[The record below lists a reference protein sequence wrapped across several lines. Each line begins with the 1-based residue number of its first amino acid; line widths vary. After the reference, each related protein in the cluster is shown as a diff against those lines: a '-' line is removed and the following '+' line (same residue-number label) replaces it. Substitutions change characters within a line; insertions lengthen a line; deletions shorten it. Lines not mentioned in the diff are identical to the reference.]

1 MKYSDNMKKMADDHG
16 SMKSWHETMAK
27 AAATQM
33 QDHMKAASWHDSQAA
48 MIKGMINEIPL
59 DPETKP
65 SASIPTGSY
74 APTPS
79 SATPASPATQNVALD
94 PDTVKKSDLVAILSE
109 YQKEF
114 GSFDMS
120 VEDIASFLLAK

>member
-1 MKYSDNMKKMADDHG
+1 MKKMAEDHG

-79 SATPASPATQNVALD
+79 ASTPSSPMTSPQNVSLD
-94 PDTVKKSDLVAILSE
+94 PDTVKKSDLIAILSD